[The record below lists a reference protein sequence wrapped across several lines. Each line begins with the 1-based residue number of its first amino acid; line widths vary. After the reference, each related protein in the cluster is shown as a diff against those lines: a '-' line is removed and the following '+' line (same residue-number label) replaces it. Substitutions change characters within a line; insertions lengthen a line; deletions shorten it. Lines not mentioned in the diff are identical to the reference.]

1 MASSSI
7 HACCTGCS
15 APSDLARPSIVVMSL
30 SARSAIVSA
39 QARLSL
45 PPTSTLQAPQLLS
58 SHPYLQPVNRSTS
71 RRYHSS
77 GRVWSPV
84 WRKCLPLMET
94 SMPLRMGSG
103 TIFVGGVC
111 GACGIRRLYSLRP
124 SVSPRAMRATFR
136 RRAVH
141 GSCRIGMAARLRFAG
156 LHATLVGLVRAAA
169 RLRQPS
175 IHDRFHRCAAR
186 SRSAMGGA
194 EVRRHQRGNRRSL
207 ADDPAACRGPPRR
220 RCARRRVVSALAG
233 VTDALR
239 ALCVCAP
246 VERAAA
252 VAKLVERHRALAAE
266 MGLME
271 TAEMDRRL
279 ASLQALVSP
288 LPPGEGGALAPG
300 EGSVPMAH
308 SSNPVPSPRRVAP
321 GASRRL
327 SQGERGHLWQA
338 AVQAHGEL
346 LSSAL
351 GAAFMSA
358 NGFPAHWLDAREA
371 LLAREVPF
379 LNERARALSAQVEVN
394 PDPAFAAMLA
404 ARGEIFIAPGF
415 MARDQNGKTVLL
427 GRGGTD
433 TSAAYFGA
441 LLHAARV
448 EIWTDVAGM
457 FSADPRQV
465 PSARLL
471 RRLDYEEAQEIAT
484 TGAKVLHPRCLSP
497 CRRARVPLLI
507 KDTQH
512 TQLEGTVIGPQRPEE
527 APSIK
532 AISSRR
538 GITLISMETVGMWQQ
553 VGFLADVFALFKQH
567 GLSVD
572 LIGSAE
578 TNVTV
583 SLDPTE
589 NLLDSDAVAALAA
602 DLEKICRVKVIAPC
616 AAVTLVG
623 RGMRSMLHRL
633 SSVLAEFGRERV
645 HLISQSSNNLNLTF
659 VTDEAMLDGL
669 LPRLHELLIRAGA
682 LRTDDAA
689 LFGPSWQTLYGK
701 SAIATREPWWRRE
714 RERLL
719 EIAHR
724 GTPRYAYH
732 LSSVRERAAVDAIQE
747 PGALPRLFTPNFA
760 PRADYALA
768 FEQGVPTTLD
778 ALHPLQHWPEL
789 FANREIMLRVDL
801 GRGLGHHDKVRTG
814 GATSKFGLP
823 LDQLEAF
830 VALASKN
837 RTRIVGLHAH
847 LGSGILEAAHWAEV
861 YGQLAS
867 LAEKIGSVAYLNLGG
882 GLGVPSHPGEAELDL
897 SALDAGLSEVR
908 HAYPQYRLWLEPG
921 RYLVAE
927 AGVLLAR
934 ATQVKRKGTLNY
946 LGCDAGMHTLIRPA
960 LYDAWHE
967 IVNLSRLDEKTT
979 TLYQVVGPICESG
992 DVLGSDRRL
1001 PESCEG
1007 DVLLIAQGGA
1017 YGESMSSHYN
1027 LRDPAASVV
1036 IE

>member
-1 MASSSI
+1 V
-7 HACCTGCS
+7 T
-15 APSDLARPSIVVMSL
+15 APAP
-30 SARSAIVSA
+30 
-39 QARLSL
+39 L
-45 PPTSTLQAPQLLS
+45 PPDAPWIVLKFGGTSVATAE
-58 SHPYLQPVNRSTS
+58 R
-71 RRYHSS
+71 
-77 GRVWSPV
+77 
-84 WRKCLPLMET
+84 WR
-94 SMPLRMGSG
+94 
-103 TIFVGGVC
+103 TI
-111 GACGIRRLYSLRP
+111 LEL
-124 SVSPRAMRATFR
+124 
-136 RRAVH
+136 
-141 GSCRIGMAARLRFAG
+141 
-156 LHATLVGLVRAAA
+156 AAA
-169 RLRQPS
+169 RR
-175 IHDRFHRCAAR
+175 AEGAR
-186 SRSAMGGA
+186 
-194 EVRRHQRGNRRSL
+194 VL
-207 ADDPAACRGPPRR
+207 L
-220 RCARRRVVSALAG
+220 VVSALSG
-233 VTDALR
+233 VTDALK
-239 ALCVCAP
+239 ALCACAP
-246 VERAAA
+246 GQRAAA
-252 VAKLVERHRALAAE
+252 VQALHEKHRALATQMQLPQVEA
-266 MGLME
+266 ME
-271 TAEMDRRL
+271 RWLD
-279 ASLQALVSP
+279 SLRATVAGAQEDYHWQAL
-288 LPPGEGGALAPG
+288 
-300 EGSVPMAH
+300 
-308 SSNPVPSPRRVAP
+308 
-321 GASRRL
+321 
-327 SQGERGHLWQA
+327 
-338 AVQAHGEL
+338 VQAHGEL

-351 GAAFMSA
+351 GAAFLNA
-358 NGFPAHWLDAREA
+358 NGLRTEWMDSREA

-379 LNERARALSAQVEVN
+379 LNERSRVLSAQVEAN

-404 ARGEIFIAPGF
+404 ARGDVFIAPGF
-415 MARDQNGKTVLL
+415 MARDPAGRTVLL

-441 LLHAARV
+441 LLRAARV

-457 FSADPRQV
+457 FTADPRQV
-465 PSARLL
+465 PNARLL
-471 RRLDYEEAQEIAT
+471 QRLDYEEAQEIAT

-507 KDTQH
+507 KDTQRP
-512 TQLEGTVIGPQRPEE
+512 QLEGTVIGPQLPEE

-689 LFGPSWQTLYGK
+689 LFGPSWQMLYGK
-701 SAIATREPWWRRE
+701 SAAALREPWWKKDRA
-714 RERLL
+714 RLL
-719 EIAHR
+719 ELAQQA
-724 GTPRYAYH
+724 TPRYVYH
-732 LSSVRERAAVDAIQE
+732 LPTIRERARALRELSAVDRVYYAMKANARPEILRAVAEAGIGVECVSPGELAAVDAIRE
-747 PGALPRLFTPNFA
+747 AGAAPRLFTPNFA
-760 PRADYALA
+760 ARADYAYA
-768 FEQGVPTTLD
+768 HQHGVPTTLD
-778 ALHPLQHWPEL
+778 ALHPLQQWPEL

-814 GATSKFGLP
+814 GAGSKFGLP
-823 LDQLEAF
+823 LEQLDAF
-830 VALASKN
+830 VALAAKN

-847 LGSGILEAAHWAEV
+847 LGSGILEAGHWAEV

-897 SALDAGLSEVR
+897 AALDAGLNAVR
-908 HAYPQYRLWLEPG
+908 QAYPQYRLWLEPG
-921 RYLVAE
+921 RWLVAD

-934 ATQVKRKGTLNY
+934 TTQVKRKGALNY
-946 LGCDAGMHTLIRPA
+946 LGCDAGMHALIRPA

-967 IVNLSRLDEKTT
+967 IVNLSRLDEAAT

-992 DVLGSDRRL
+992 DVLGADRRM
-1001 PESCEG
+1001 PEASEG
-1007 DVLLIAQGGA
+1007 DVLLIAQAGA

-1027 LRDPAASVV
+1027 LRDLAQPAV